1 MANKLK
7 ITESQFNR
15 IKHRLLLETEDI
27 NSTLDYV
34 KVGDTLMFKGS
45 FVLKIKVMNINFSTD
60 EVIGQTIVKKQ
71 PRKVMFKLN
80 SYDEINHKF
89 SYSLFDENG
98 QNPVGQTFEPKRL
111 DIDRGGQIVDIP
123 GDASQTQTTGKKS
136 GPVQTPKDDISN
148 PIDLDPNA
156 PIKKPEERNDAER
169 AKTLRKYY
177 NEIVNDPN
185 LKQAFYKAPTF
196 WNYFTAALKGKPAE
210 GSGIGPVLNLVD
222 KHKDKIS
229 KEEAPGFTDKQNQS
243 AKFNINKS
251 VAIYYTTE
259 KGVKGLVAISSG
271 YENDAIVQKNTTVG
285 NNAIK
290 TLININRNYKIDVL
304 KRTKTPNVFECVF
317 SVYDVTGVNNDEL
330 YSNPINIM
338 FTQSK
343 GYNEET
349 KTTK

>member
-148 PIDLDPNA
+148 PIDLDLNA

-177 NEIVNDPN
+177 NEIMSDPN

-210 GSGIGPVLNLVD
+210 GSGIYPTLKLVNTYKNKAID
-222 KHKDKIS
+222 K
-229 KEEAPGFTDKQNQS
+229 EFAGFADKQNKRASFNLKQMISIPYKIKNSNETKTLDIHGGLQS
-243 AKFNINKS
+243 
-251 VAIYYTTE
+251 
-259 KGVKGLVAISSG
+259 
-271 YENDAIVQKNTTVG
+271 AIVQQYAVGQGTTKV
-285 NNAIK
+285 
-290 TLININRNYKIDVL
+290 LINKNEGFKMVVKNKIPNAPNTFRCDFYVYLENVTSDKYKIEDVVVEFG
-304 KRTKTPNVFECVF
+304 KSPGYEPEKTN
-317 SVYDVTGVNNDEL
+317 S
-330 YSNPINIM
+330 
-338 FTQSK
+338 
-343 GYNEET
+343 
-349 KTTK
+349 